1 MCMNIERKRN
11 HEQFDVPEIENI
23 LNFDFELKLID
34 CVHLGVVNIYQSKIE
49 KDVNSKMLYTAR

>member
-1 MCMNIERKRN
+1 MNIERKRN

-34 CVHLGVVNIYQSKIE
+34 CVHLGVVNIYKSKI
-49 KDVNSKMLYTAR
+49 SFRS